1 MLSGLVFILI
11 FFGLVCLVVD
21 APRPPYLGGQSFVFL
36 GIIITS
42 MARVDSFDMS
52 NHFLF
57 VFS

>member
-1 MLSGLVFILI
+1 MLSGLV

-42 MARVDSFDMS
+42 MARVDSFDMN

-57 VFS
+57 VSS